1 MLNIIQNEETIQFKL
16 SSEIKIVNNVIQNV
30 RSYLKQYSIE
40 DGNGMIITLRELLNN
55 AIEHGNKKKKE
66 LNVVVSIERISDMRF
81 KIVVEDEGD
90 GFDYQD
96 IQLSMPDDPNQIRNR
111 GLSLANA
118 FSDQLE
124 FNKRGNRITA
134 YITIRPETGF
144 NVTYDGRQKIIKPT
158 GDITA
163 ETSEQFRT
171 LLLNLL
177 NEGHSMYC
185 FDLSDV
191 QDIDSIA
198 LSIFVIFSNMVSDRF
213 PNAKLKI
220 INMSKDIVNLFR
232 MTRLDQNYK
241 IS

>member
-1 MLNIIQNEETIQFKL
+1 
-16 SSEIKIVNNVIQNV
+16 
-30 RSYLKQYSIE
+30 
-40 DGNGMIITLRELLNN
+40 
-55 AIEHGNKKKKE
+55 
-66 LNVVVSIERISDMRF
+66 MRF
-81 KIVVEDEGD
+81 KMVVEDEGE

-124 FNKRGNRITA
+124 FNEKGNLITS
-134 YITIRPETGF
+134 YITIRPETVF
-144 NVTYDGRQKIIKPT
+144 NVTDDGNRKIIKPT

-163 ETSEQFRT
+163 ETAEQFRT

-177 NEGHSMYC
+177 NDGHSRYC

-213 PNAKLKI
+213 PDAKLEI
-220 INMSKDIVNLFR
+220 IDMSKDIVNLFR
-232 MTRLDQNYK
+232 MTRLDQNYR